1 MVWNTSTQR
10 YDLDRD
16 NLYRLNKTASE
27 EDGTSERLEIIANS
41 FKNKE
46 N

>member
-1 MVWNTSTQR
+1 
-10 YDLDRD
+10 
-16 NLYRLNKTASE
+16 LNKTASE

-46 N
+46 NWLS